1 MRFFKN
7 TNIDFVGKRKI
18 FFSISLILI
27 LAGIVSLIINK
38 GPKYG
43 IDFTGGVSLE
53 IDLNPVKPNAKPVT
67 IQEVRDVLTKE
78 GIEDAEIQ
86 EIKSITDKTKSYVLI
101 KTKRNT
107 ENGEDLSK
115 KILKLL
121 KKRFPDNVNPTTFLR
136 SQQVVGPKIG
146 EELKGKALL
155 AIFWSLLG
163 IILYIWWRFEFTYGL
178 AAIVALF
185 HDVMITVGIFS
196 ILGKEI
202 TLPIIAALLTIVGYS
217 LNDTIVVFDRI
228 REDLKLYRKSDYA
241 TIINKSINQTL
252 SRTIITSLTT
262 FIVVL
267 SLYIFGGSVI
277 NDFALALL
285 IGVIVGTYSSIYIA
299 SPIMISHFEKRKN
312 RR

>member
-18 FFSISLILI
+18 FFTISLLMI
-27 LAGIVSLIINK
+27 LAGVVSLIIHK

-43 IDFTGGVSLE
+43 IDFTGGIALE
-53 IDLNPVKPNAKPVT
+53 IDLSPVAPTAKPVS
-67 IQEVRDVLTKE
+67 IQEVREVLNKA
-78 GIEDAEIQ
+78 GIDAEIQ
-86 EIKSITDKTKSYVLI
+86 EIKSVTDKTKSYVLI
-101 KTKRNT
+101 KTKRNK

-115 KILKLL
+115 KILSIL
-121 KKRFPDNVNPTTFLR
+121 KENFPKNVNPETFLR

-178 AAIVALF
+178 AAIAALF
-185 HDVMITVGIFS
+185 HDVLITVGVFS
-196 ILGKEI
+196 ILGKEM

-228 REDLKLYRKSDYA
+228 REDLRLYRKTDYA
-241 TIINKSINQTL
+241 TVINKSINQTL

-262 FIVVL
+262 FVVVL
-267 SLYIFGGSVI
+267 SLFIFGGSVI
-277 NDFALALL
+277 HDFALALL
-285 IGVIVGTYSSIYIA
+285 IGVVVGTYSSIYIA
-299 SPIMISHFEKRKN
+299 SPIMISHFEKGKKRK
-312 RR
+312 